1 MMEKYGLFIAVFIFA
16 LCVHSNIIL
25 ENPLLQTAV
34 KTVSLVVMVAA
45 GVGAFAKSLKQPS

>member
-16 LCVHSNIIL
+16 LCVHSNIIV

>member
-45 GVGAFAKSLKQPS
+45 GVGAFAKSLKRPS